1 MGDRDGV
8 KLFVYGVSSSCPRS
22 LIQRE
27 FDKFGRVDDVFI
39 TGKGYAFVT
48 MEDIEDA
55 KDAIKELNGATIDGQ
70 EVKVEFSHGKG
81 RRPGDRDR
89 GGRGFGRRD
98 RSRSRSPRRDRGR
111 DRSSERDRSGDRRRR
126 DDSRDRR
133 R

>member
-1 MGDRDGV
+1 
-8 KLFVYGVSSSCPRS
+8 
-22 LIQRE
+22 
-27 FDKFGRVDDVFI
+27 
-39 TGKGYAFVT
+39 

-111 DRSSERDRSGDRRRR
+111 DRSSERDRWLLIISQVTWCGPRPEGFLV
-126 DDSRDRR
+126 
-133 R
+133 